1 MKINAQTIVWFDKPV
16 KEQKLTATLGS
27 NKKLL
32 LNDALQS
39 KLPENIQFGFD
50 MSSRTLLIVGTQDS
64 KYKKR
69 KMNTVFGLAPAIA
82 DLGMKLPVSFDFT
95 YDKQNNWWVGQII
108 LRKKNSEY
116 DTEQILALYKP
127 LADKIFKKMAKT
139 TPPEDRRQNIGLA
152 FCEAAK
158 QYTPDRGNFEEYLT
172 KHTEYLVKM
181 ANHAHVK
188 YVQMESKSI
197 DAAFHNDKSQNFNLY
212 SVIKYND
219 LNYVKIENKMLD
231 EQFERQLTKSE
242 LSVYKMLLNE
252 YTIEEISENLNILP
266 EKIESL
272 AKSVGIKR
280 KKFYL
285 S

>member
-1 MKINAQTIVWFDKPV
+1 MLF
-16 KEQKLTATLGS
+16 S
-27 NKKLL
+27 
-32 LNDALQS
+32 
-39 KLPENIQFGFD
+39 
-50 MSSRTLLIVGTQDS
+50 
-64 KYKKR
+64 
-69 KMNTVFGLAPAIA
+69 
-82 DLGMKLPVSFDFT
+82 
-95 YDKQNNWWVGQII
+95 
-108 LRKKNSEY
+108 
-116 DTEQILALYKP
+116 
-127 LADKIFKKMAKT
+127 
-139 TPPEDRRQNIGLA
+139 
-152 FCEAAK
+152 
-158 QYTPDRGNFEEYLT
+158 
-172 KHTEYLVKM
+172 
-181 ANHAHVK
+181 
-188 YVQMESKSI
+188 
-197 DAAFHNDKSQNFNLY
+197 AFHNDKSQNFNLY